1 MKTKVY
7 ILLSIRDEK
16 SSEIAR
22 KLRGQM
28 GVKTVEIL
36 DGSPEIMVTVETTGR
51 QKLARLSI
59 SALESVED
67 MVTSVKLL
75 PVQEVSAVPVA

>member
-7 ILLSIRDEK
+7 ILIN
-16 SSEIAR
+16 
-22 KLRGQM
+22 LRGGEPSEVARRLRGLM
-28 GVKTVEIL
+28 GVKSVEVL
-36 DGSPEIMVTVETTGR
+36 DGSPEIMMTVEARGR

-67 MVTSVKLL
+67 MVESVKLL
-75 PVQEVSAVPVA
+75 PVQDLAGALVC